1 MGLYHRI
8 KTLAIH
14 TLRYI
19 TILFHF
25 HFSIRKLIDKGLI
38 LCYIRVIIVR
48 GVSSYGR
55 ISVYI
60 IRTRRSS
67 MAEHRFKFSIISAV
81 YNAEK
86 YLEDAI
92 QSILT
97 QDIGFED
104 SGV

>member
-1 MGLYHRI
+1 
-8 KTLAIH
+8 
-14 TLRYI
+14 
-19 TILFHF
+19 
-25 HFSIRKLIDKGLI
+25 
-38 LCYIRVIIVR
+38 
-48 GVSSYGR
+48 
-55 ISVYI
+55 
-60 IRTRRSS
+60 

-104 SGV
+104 SVELILVDDGSPDSSGSICDSWQKNIQIILK